1 MIIGCSIGQGGIIIC
16 QGQNGPSGD
25 AMVRFED
32 RESQETA
39 LGYHKKNMGQRF
51 VLFVLNIHNSTLQ
64 EKKEWDNTRVHI
76 IQICTP

>member
-1 MIIGCSIGQGGIIIC
+1 MINMIIGCSIGQGGIIIC

-39 LGYHKKNMGQRF
+39 LGCHKKNMGQR
-51 VLFVLNIHNSTLQ
+51 
-64 EKKEWDNTRVHI
+64 
-76 IQICTP
+76 